1 MIYIVTYDISDNK
14 QRLKVSAFLEGFGE
28 RVLESV
34 FECKMQSK
42 NISKLVKQLANLID
56 EDGSIRIYPLCSDCY
71 DKAICIGKYT
81 KTIASEG
88 FGVF

>member
-1 MIYIVTYDISDNK
+1 MIYLITYDIPDNK

-28 RVLESV
+28 RVQESV
-34 FECKMQSK
+34 FECRLPSK
-42 NISKLVKQLANLID
+42 NLTRLTRELADLINEEGNL
-56 EDGSIRIYPLCSDCY
+56 RIYPLCNECY
-71 DKAICIGKYT
+71 DKAIGIGKFT